1 MAFAPCQFFFQTK
14 GRIKKGFKP
23 EEIAGAE
30 LKAVISELIKAR
42 NESKL
47 SQRDLEKPGGHTKKK
62 GSLRSPS
69 FCHISSYGLLTLSE
83 MADIIPRP
91 FRPWNCRVRR

>member
-1 MAFAPCQFFFQTK
+1 MNRAI
-14 GRIKKGFKP
+14 GRDWEDIEREIFTP
-23 EEIAGAE
+23 EEIAEAE
-30 LKAVISELIKAR
+30 LKASIISELIKAR
-42 NESKL
+42 NERKL